1 MDRSKPQHP
10 AARLRLD
17 YNPFAVQV
25 YATRRRCVD
34 AVPSDTQMELH
45 DGILP
50 GTRQPETDIR
60 RLASVG
66 DAVHL
71 LEHDLT
77 RIFHCQYRNLE
88 KAVEDLSQLLEEP
101 IEADTVK
108 DLRKRMMD
116 KTVR

>member
-1 MDRSKPQHP
+1 
-10 AARLRLD
+10 
-17 YNPFAVQV
+17 
-25 YATRRRCVD
+25 
-34 AVPSDTQMELH
+34 MELY
-45 DGILP
+45 DGVLP
-50 GTRQPETDIR
+50 CARQPEADIR

-66 DAVHL
+66 HTVHF

-77 RIFHCQYRNLE
+77 GIPHHRYRNLE

-116 KTVR
+116 KTVRRFDHIIKRWNRHSLITGLRAETPRDPVE